1 MRMTK
6 LYHPGGIFNDEKE
19 SPIVLYVQLLC
30 LSAPSLCV
38 TCCTVLTRIV
48 VIVPAFVSIPAYVLI
63 TIVAALSALL
73 ARPPPGISPH
83 ASPHINNAILNTS
96 PQTVLYSVAVRVF
109 LDLGSRLQL
118 AQRLDLRCGVAVDD
132 IKVVLAFS

>member
-1 MRMTK
+1 MVFSARLKVVRILNNNHTATLPVMRMTK
-6 LYHPGGIFNDEKE
+6 VYHPGGIFNDEKE

-63 TIVAALSALL
+63 TIVAALSA
-73 ARPPPGISPH
+73 PIP
-83 ASPHINNAILNTS
+83 
-96 PQTVLYSVAVRVF
+96 
-109 LDLGSRLQL
+109 
-118 AQRLDLRCGVAVDD
+118 
-132 IKVVLAFS
+132 